1 MFIIGPA
8 DHKGRHHR
16 VLCEPYATWARHTV
30 AMNTPPPLFSKREK
44 YSLVLCSVAFIAF
57 SGMVHTMVGSVANG
71 MLPHFTVEPTPSPQP
86 FNFVTEPKHTPEPT
100 PTPHATP
107 TPPPPPKIMPP
118 HVSSIH
124 LPKNTNPD
132 HQVGGP
138 TEQPYFPPTPGV
150 AAPSA
155 APATPSA
162 EPSASPTPNGP
173 IAIKEGTFSYKAPLE
188 YPYIEIQ
195 EHIEGT
201 VVVLVTIGPDGSLL
215 SATIATSS
223 GDVHLDEAAL
233 GAARASR
240 YTPYLVNGSPVEQQY
255 KIVYDFRLDQ

>member
-1 MFIIGPA
+1 
-8 DHKGRHHR
+8 
-16 VLCEPYATWARHTV
+16 
-30 AMNTPPPLFSKREK
+30 MNTPPPLFSKREK

-57 SGMVHTMVGSVANG
+57 SGMVHTMVGSAANG
-71 MLPHFTVEPTPSPQP
+71 LFPHFTVAPTPSPKP
-86 FNFVTEPKHTPEPT
+86 FMFLTEPKHTPRPT

-107 TPPPPPKIMPP
+107 TPPPPPKITPP
-118 HVSSIH
+118 RISPIH
-124 LPKNTNPD
+124 LPKNTNTD
-132 HQVGGP
+132 HQIGGP
-138 TEQPYFPPTPGV
+138 TEQPYVPPTPVV

-162 EPSASPTPNGP
+162 EPSALPTPSGP
-173 IAIKEGTFSYKAPLE
+173 IAITEGTFRYRATPI
-188 YPYIEIQ
+188 YPQMEIE

-233 GAARASR
+233 EAARASR
-240 YTPYLVNGSPVEQQY
+240 YTPYLVNGSPVEQEY